1 MSVLSRPYFH
11 CDEAAFAHLESVVWA
26 NGVACPHCGS
36 DEETGWSDNAEG
48 LAEAGGVGD
57 DDFDY
62 SEFVEREFP
71 DEGAGHA
78 TGRGKWLKAGCL
90 LVLIAMAIALWL
102 GR

>member
-1 MSVLSRPYFH
+1 MARYRGRRAPEWFACPH
-11 CDEAAFAHLESVVWA
+11 CGGRVQAGAR
-26 NGVACPHCGS
+26 ACPHCGS

-48 LAEAGGVGD
+48 LAEAGWVGD